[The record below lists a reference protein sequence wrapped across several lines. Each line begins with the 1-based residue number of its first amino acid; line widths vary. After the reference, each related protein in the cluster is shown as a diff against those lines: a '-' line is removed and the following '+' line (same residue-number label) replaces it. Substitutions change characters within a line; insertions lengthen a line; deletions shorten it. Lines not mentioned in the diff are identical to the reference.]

1 MRVLKVA
8 PMAAPTAIDLAE
20 DDLLRSVYEAIG
32 NGCDCVQGVY
42 PFDDPVTIIC
52 DDEGKFRG
60 TQEPNRCLFDADGSM
75 YDQIFGTFLIAGVGE
90 EDWRS
95 LTDAEVEK
103 YTERFRELEFTTR
116 ISNNVIGIYFMSNSR
131 PTIYLD
137 IGG

>member
-8 PMAAPTAIDLAE
+8 PMAAPTVIDLAE

-52 DDEGKFRG
+52 DDEGKVRG
-60 TQEPNRCLFDADGSM
+60 TQEPNRCLFDDAGNV

-90 EDWRS
+90 DDWRS

-103 YTERFRELEFTTR
+103 YTERFKCKEMTLRTGNYIHIF
-116 ISNNVIGIYFMSNSR
+116 FPDNSR
-131 PTIYLD
+131 PTITLK